1 MLLALETRSLN
12 HWTTRE
18 VPRIE
23 TINKKQKEIL
33 KLKSKIIKIT
43 KLLERYNSIFGFET
57 EPVNPKVNQ

>member
-18 VPRIE
+18 VPIIE

-57 EPVNPKVNQ
+57 

>member
-1 MLLALETRSLN
+1 MPLALETCSLN

-33 KLKSKIIKIT
+33 KLKSKITKIT

-57 EPVNPKVNQ
+57 EPVNLKINQ